1 MLDVR
6 LIGAGDEGVDVVATE
21 HDEALC
27 FNFPTADE
35 AALFARRL
43 AAVLR
48 TAGPVTVSCSIDEI
62 DVLKPLSAGIQAA
75 EERLVGRY

>member
-1 MLDVR
+1 MLSVV
-6 LIGAGDEGVDVVATE
+6 LIDAGNEGVDVIASE
-21 HDEALC
+21 YDEALC
-27 FNFPTADE
+27 FNFSTADE

-62 DVLKPLSAGIQAA
+62 DVLKPLPTGTQAA
-75 EERLVGRY
+75 